1 MANLSNNKLKTNN
14 TLFDNNDILFK
25 KYLMKSNVFAEYGC
39 GQSTYWLLKNTT
51 AQILSVDTSIDW
63 INTIKQSKVYEE
75 QKIKLKYIDVGKVEN
90 WGFPIDYSKRDS
102 FIDYTNW
109 VWKQNLIPDTVL
121 IDGRFRVCC
130 FFTCLKFAKD
140 GTIIIFDD
148 YFDRPYYH
156 IVEKYLR
163 VHQKCGRQ
171 AIFKIFNKKK
181 FDSKIID
188 TEIKNFRHVLN

>member
-1 MANLSNNKLKTNN
+1 MTNISNNKLKTNN
-14 TLFDNNDILFK
+14 ILFENNDTLFK
-25 KYLMKSNVFAEYGC
+25 KYLMKSTVFAEYGC
-39 GQSTYWLLKNTT
+39 GQSTYWVLKNTT

-63 INTIKQSKVYEE
+63 IKTIKQSKVYDEK
-75 QKIKLKYIDVGKVEN
+75 KIKLKYIDVGKVEN

-109 VWKQNLIPDTVL
+109 VWKQSLIPDTVL

-130 FFTCLKFAKD
+130 FFTCLKFANE

-148 YFDRPYYH
+148 YFNRPYYH
-156 IVEKYLR
+156 IVEKYLE

-171 AIFKIFNKKK
+171 AIFKIFNKEK

>member
-1 MANLSNNKLKTNN
+1 MTNISNNKLKTNN
-14 TLFDNNDILFK
+14 ILFDNDDTLFK
-25 KYLMKSNVFAEYGC
+25 KYSMKSHVFAEYGC

-63 INTIKQSKVYEE
+63 IKTIKQLKVYDD

-109 VWKQNLIPDTVL
+109 AWKQNLIPDTVL

-130 FFTCLKFAKD
+130 FFTCLKFAKE

-156 IVEKYLR
+156 IVEKCLR

-171 AIFKIFNKKK
+171 AIFKIFNKEK

>member
-39 GQSTYWLLKNTT
+39 GQSTYWVLKNTT

-63 INTIKQSKVYEE
+63 IKTIKQLKVYDD

-156 IVEKYLR
+156 IVEKLSLI
-163 VHQKCGRQ
+163 H
-171 AIFKIFNKKK
+171 I
-181 FDSKIID
+181 
-188 TEIKNFRHVLN
+188 

>member
-1 MANLSNNKLKTNN
+1 MTNISNNKLKTNN
-14 TLFDNNDILFK
+14 ILFENNDTLFK

-39 GQSTYWLLKNTT
+39 GQSTYWVLKNTT

-63 INTIKQSKVYEE
+63 IKTIKQSKVYDE

-130 FFTCLKFAKD
+130 FFTCLKFAKE

-148 YFDRPYYH
+148 YFTRPCYH

-171 AIFKIFNKKK
+171 AIFKIFNKEK
-181 FDSKIID
+181 FDSKKID

>member
-1 MANLSNNKLKTNN
+1 MTNISNNKLKTNN
-14 TLFDNNDILFK
+14 ILFENNDTLFK
-25 KYLMKSNVFAEYGC
+25 RYLMKSNVFAEYGC
-39 GQSTYWLLKNTT
+39 GQSTYWVLKNTN
-51 AQILSVDTSIDW
+51 AQILSVDTSINW
-63 INTIKQSKVYEE
+63 IKTIKQSKVYDE

-109 VWKQNLIPDTVL
+109 AWKQNLIPDTVL

-130 FFTCLKFAKD
+130 FFTCLKFAKE

-156 IVEKYLR
+156 IVEKYLT

-171 AIFKIFNKKK
+171 AIFKIFNKEQ
-181 FDSKIID
+181 FDSKKID

>member
-1 MANLSNNKLKTNN
+1 MTNISNNKLKTNN
-14 TLFDNNDILFK
+14 ILFENDDILFK

-39 GQSTYWLLKNTT
+39 GQSTYWVLKNTT
-51 AQILSVDTSIDW
+51 AQILSVDTSIEW
-63 INTIKQSKVYEE
+63 IKKIKQLKVYDK

-109 VWKQNLIPDTVL
+109 VWKQSLIPDTVL

-130 FFTCLKFAKD
+130 FFTCLKFAKE

-156 IVEKYLR
+156 IVEKYLE

-171 AIFKIFNKKK
+171 AIFKIFNKEK
-181 FDSKIID
+181 FDSKKID

>member
-1 MANLSNNKLKTNN
+1 MTNISNNKLKTNN
-14 TLFDNNDILFK
+14 ILFENDDTLFK
-25 KYLMKSNVFAEYGC
+25 KYLMKSHVFAEYGC
-39 GQSTYWLLKNTT
+39 GQSTYWVLKNTT

-63 INTIKQSKVYEE
+63 IKTIKQSKVYDE

-102 FIDYTNW
+102 FIDYTNCA
-109 VWKQNLIPDTVL
+109 WKQNLIPDTVL

-130 FFTCLKFAKD
+130 FFTCLKFAKE

-156 IVEKYLR
+156 IVENYLE

-171 AIFKIFNKKK
+171 AIFKILNKEK
-181 FDSKIID
+181 FDSKTID
-188 TEIKNFRHVLN
+188 AEIKNFRHVLY

>member
-39 GQSTYWLLKNTT
+39 GQSTYWVLKNTN

-63 INTIKQSKVYEE
+63 IKTIKQSKVYDE

-102 FIDYTNW
+102 FINYTNW

-130 FFTCLKFAKD
+130 FFTCLKFAKE

-156 IVEKYLR
+156 IVEKYLT

-171 AIFKIFNKKK
+171 AIFKIFNKEK
-181 FDSKIID
+181 FDSKKID

>member
-1 MANLSNNKLKTNN
+1 MTNISNNKLKTNN
-14 TLFDNNDILFK
+14 ILFENNDTLFK

-39 GQSTYWLLKNTT
+39 GQSTYWVLKNTT
-51 AQILSVDTSIDW
+51 AQILSVDTSMDW
-63 INTIKQSKVYEE
+63 IKTIKQSKVYDE

-130 FFTCLKFAKD
+130 FFTCLKFAKE

-156 IVEKYLR
+156 IVENYLK
-163 VHQKCGRQ
+163 VHQICGRQ
-171 AIFKIFNKKK
+171 AIFKIFNKEK
-181 FDSKIID
+181 FDSKKID

>member
-1 MANLSNNKLKTNN
+1 MTNISKNKLKTNN
-14 TLFDNNDILFK
+14 ILFGNDDTLFK
-25 KYLMKSNVFAEYGC
+25 KYLMKSYVFAEYGC
-39 GQSTYWLLKNTT
+39 GQSTYWVLKNTT

-63 INTIKQSKVYEE
+63 IKTIKQSKVYDE

-130 FFTCLKFAKD
+130 FFTCLKFAKE

-163 VHQKCGRQ
+163 VYQKCGRQ
-171 AIFKIFNKKK
+171 AVFKIFNKEK
-181 FDSKIID
+181 FDSEIID